1 MRKNLEKLYNNKYKN
16 KNLNLS
22 IHFNNQFNYLLK
34 LANKKIKGTILD
46 LGCGTGEY
54 SLRFQEMGY
63 DVLGMDI
70 SNVAI
75 LKAKKKGV
83 RRVKLANFLEINIKE
98 KFDCIYVKGFSPL
111 NTPDLIKF
119 KKIIKKLDKMLD
131 TNGVIFYWGITNFK
145 KSYSSSGWFNWDPKD
160 LDSVLRIH
168 LLFIFRWQSYL
179 PIKINNVISK
189 ILRYLKPSFRP
200 CTMVGYR
207 FKQK

>member
-1 MRKNLEKLYNNKYKN
+1 MNLKTNYDRKYKN
-16 KNLNLS
+16 KSLNLS
-22 IHFNNQFNYLLK
+22 PHFNNQFNYLLK
-34 LANKKIKGTILD
+34 LSKKKIKGTVLD

-63 DVLGMDI
+63 DVVGMDI
-70 SNVAI
+70 SKVAI
-75 LKAKKKGV
+75 LKAKKAGV
-83 RRVKLANFLEINIKE
+83 KKVKLGDFLNTNIKE
-98 KFDCIYVKGFSPL
+98 KFDCIFVKGFSPL
-111 NTPDLIKF
+111 NTSDLSIF
-119 KKIIKKLDKMLD
+119 KKVVNKLDKMLSI
-131 TNGVIFYWGITNFK
+131 NGVIFYWGITNFK
-145 KSYSSSGWFNWDPKD
+145 KSYSNSGWFNWDPKD
-160 LDSVLRIH
+160 LDSILRLH